1 MYILTVL
8 LKFLYSYTNIP
19 HGKKKKELLMRNT
32 LDKWIYF
39 LSISPCNVEITL
51 WRNWLGIIWMIFN
64 KDMHQWY
71 LANGMHHSS
80 SQILNS
86 CCHEMQPLGA
96 LFGMSPCLS
105 LKALPFSRGSKGP
118 AASKANWSLKT
129 SLLITKKLNITAYR
143 TYFKIFKNMLRIA
156 LCIGI
161 FVRSLAEI
169 GPLVKEEIYHHCKME
184 LVQLLF
190 SSIVFNKNNTH
201 SIQC

>member
-143 TYFKIFKNMLRIA
+143 TYFKIFKKYAKDCSMYRDFCTKFGWNWPT
-156 LCIGI
+156 G
-161 FVRSLAEI
+161 
-169 GPLVKEEIYHHCKME
+169 
-184 LVQLLF
+184 
-190 SSIVFNKNNTH
+190 
-201 SIQC
+201 